1 MTTLHHWFQWLNVS
15 YNALQWFDYACVP
28 KSVLWLNLRAN
39 LIEELANYFKM
50 EGFSLQTLDVGQNR
64 LMRLDRGSL
73 QETLRVVRTR
83 LLSIPIS
90 LSIVLPFRTAQKLS
104 KSLRIF
110 GIKHGNEDN
119 DSLGDHEI
127 FQRPFKSF
135 PHLFNQY
142 HQVTLGILLFQ
153 FLSIIQ

>member
-1 MTTLHHWFQWLNVS
+1 MTIPHYCFQWLNVS

-83 LLSIPIS
+83 LL
-90 LSIVLPFRTAQKLS
+90 
-104 KSLRIF
+104 
-110 GIKHGNEDN
+110 
-119 DSLGDHEI
+119 
-127 FQRPFKSF
+127 
-135 PHLFNQY
+135 
-142 HQVTLGILLFQ
+142 
-153 FLSIIQ
+153 